1 MVVMVVTAVTVMT
14 EVDGHGLV
22 AVSTCND
29 GDATHLV
36 PSLHRQR

>member
-1 MVVMVVTAVTVMT
+1 MVVTAMM

-36 PSLHRQR
+36 PSSCQQQ